1 MRYSVTMITRS
12 KIRFPLILAFFFL
25 FATVCTH
32 ATNSP
37 PAFPSALTV
46 IDKGEL
52 LEMRL
57 TGRSKRM
64 VLFFRVYEIA
74 HYAEIAQQPPLSL
87 QNVVSDDRGKA
98 IMIAFK
104 RKLDRDQIRDEFA
117 KSLRKNARKDWLDT
131 AEPTIEL
138 FLQAIDRGARDGDT
152 LIFYWLEGGRLS
164 VEFNG
169 KASFVANDTAF
180 ARLIWS
186 IWFGDNPACDR
197 EQLLARV
204 SVEGNA

>member
-1 MRYSVTMITRS
+1 MRYSLSMITRT
-12 KIRFPLILAFFFL
+12 KIRLPLILASFL
-25 FATVCTH
+25 LFVTVCTH
-32 ATNSP
+32 ASNSP

-46 IDKGEL
+46 IDEGEL
-52 LEMRL
+52 REMRL

-87 QNVVSDDRGKA
+87 QNVVSDDRAKA

-138 FLQAIDRGARDGDT
+138 FLQAIDRDARDGDT

-169 KASFVANDTAF
+169 EASFAANDTAF